1 MSVRKVVVILNPKCS
16 NWQSAR
22 SDAVRMAWKRDR
34 RGRMLTT
41 FIGTSYNGTSLGH
54 VGPLLAWFKGGD
66 LSKAGRI
73 NRHEARGINHC
84 PSPSSPT
91 LGTPKSTLIMTS
103 QTCKHA

>member
-1 MSVRKVVVILNPKCS
+1 
-16 NWQSAR
+16 
-22 SDAVRMAWKRDR
+22 
-34 RGRMLTT
+34 MLTT

-91 LGTPKSTLIMTS
+91 LGTPKSNHDKS
-103 QTCKHA
+103 NGQTCVMNNDATIAN